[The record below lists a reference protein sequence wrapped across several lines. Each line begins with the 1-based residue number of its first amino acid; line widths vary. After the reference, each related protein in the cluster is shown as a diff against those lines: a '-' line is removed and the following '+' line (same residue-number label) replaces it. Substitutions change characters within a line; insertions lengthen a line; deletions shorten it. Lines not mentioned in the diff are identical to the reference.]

1 MLSVAP
7 VGRFAELLRRHRAGS
22 GLGQRELARRSGLSE
37 RAIRDLERGV
47 RAPRT
52 HSARLVAGALELAGD
67 DLSAF
72 LAAAVPGASVPDA
85 TPRPPISPPDRLVGR
100 DTELRSLLDLVTG
113 ARHRLVTVTG
123 PGGIGKS
130 RLVAELA
137 VALAGRTD
145 LAVCALDLSTVR
157 EPELV
162 GELVADALGCGPS
175 RLAPVDRIAA
185 QLGERRVVLI
195 LDRFEQL
202 VAAASEIAALV
213 RRCSGLTVVVTSQR
227 ALRVRGER
235 LFGLDPLPAE
245 AAVALFASRAAAARP
260 GFALDAGTR
269 PAVARICRRVGHLP
283 LAVELAAAR
292 VRLLH
297 PAELAERLDR
307 QLAVLA
313 DGARDLPA
321 RHRSLRATIEASLDV
336 VSADARILFRW
347 LGGFAGGARLGDVE
361 AVADALGRDPIWVLA
376 TLTELVD
383 IALVRVAAQAAT
395 SRYLLADPMAEL
407 AGEHLRGDDDHVRVE
422 RAVAARMMRCVLHGP
437 AVDDRDAANVRA
449 AVSWATLHDPALV
462 DDATAAALGR
472 FYESTGRLREGQNL
486 LSRLAVRG
494 PKMAWVRAGHL
505 ASLRGDLTAAIALAG
520 HALEKS
526 DHLVRAAALNLL
538 AQATVEGGDPTGG
551 RTQLRAAL
559 VAARRAGDVT
569 MIGRVFNNL
578 SAVSIELGRP
588 RDAERQQRAALAAKR
603 RSGAAPM
610 ELGRSLFNL
619 AEITLELG
627 ECATAAARA
636 ADAVPL
642 LREGGYLRLAALA
655 ETTAALAEIR
665 RGDAVAALAAV
676 ERAEALLAGESGDD
690 RRMTAIVGL
699 RVSVVRHATG
709 DRSGAARALRAAL
722 PPALEHNT
730 RDRDEAADAL
740 HAHAR
745 HLVDRDP
752 ATAATLLGAGDGL
765 RRRTP
770 TATIRA
776 QRDEAAAA
784 ARDALG
790 DTDFAARHRQ
800 GAILDLSGLLDLC
813 ADVAWR
819 ADGV

>member
-72 LAAAVPGASVPDA
+72 LAAAVPGASVSST
-85 TPRPPISPPDRLVGR
+85 TPGRPIGSPDRLIGR
-100 DTELRSLLDLVTG
+100 DAELRALLDLVAG

-137 VALAGRTD
+137 VALGGRTD
-145 LAVCALDLSTVR
+145 LAVCALDLSAVR

-175 RLAPVDRIAA
+175 RLAPVDRVAA
-185 QLGERRVVLI
+185 QLGERRVVLL

-202 VAAASEIAALV
+202 VAAASEVAALV

-235 LFGLDPLPAE
+235 LFALDPLPAD

-260 GFALDAGTR
+260 DFVLDAGTR

-336 VSADARILFRW
+336 VSADARTLFRW
-347 LGGFAGGARLGDVE
+347 LGAFAGGARLGDVE
-361 AVADALGRDPIWVLA
+361 AVAEALGRDPTWVLT

-383 IALVRVAAQAAT
+383 ITLVRVAAQAAT

-407 AGEHLRGDDDHVRVE
+407 AGEQLRGSPDQERVSRALAVRML
-422 RAVAARMMRCVLHGP
+422 RGP

-449 AVSWATLHDPALV
+449 AVSWATTHEPDLV

-472 FYESTGRLREGQNL
+472 FWESTGRLREGQDL
-486 LSRLAVRG
+486 LSRLAVHG

-505 ASLRGDLTAAIALAG
+505 ASLRGDLTGAVSLAEQALV
-520 HALEKS
+520 S
-526 DHLVRAAALNLL
+526 PDHLVRAAALNLL
-538 AQATVEGGDPTGG
+538 AQTTVESGDPVAG
-551 RTQLRAAL
+551 RTLLRAAL

-578 SAVSIELGRP
+578 SAVSVELGRP

-603 RSGAAPM
+603 RSGAGAM
-610 ELGRSLFNL
+610 ELGRSLYNL
-619 AEITLELG
+619 AEITLEFG
-627 ECATAAARA
+627 EPATAGAHAAE
-636 ADAVPL
+636 AVPL
-642 LREGGYLRLAALA
+642 LRSAGYLRLAALA
-655 ETTAALAEIR
+655 ETTAALASLR
-665 RGDAVAALAAV
+665 RGDTQAALAAV
-676 ERAEALLAGESGDD
+676 DRAETLLAGEGGDD

-709 DRSGAARALRAAL
+709 DRSGAARALRTAL
-722 PPALEHNT
+722 PSTLEHNT
-730 RDRDEAADAL
+730 RDRDEAADAF

-752 ATAATLLGAGDGL
+752 AGAAALIGAGDAL
-765 RRRTP
+765 RRRP
-770 TATIRA
+770 PPARIRT

-784 ARDALG
+784 ARAALG
-790 DTDFAARHRQ
+790 EATFAAGCRH
-800 GAILDLSGLLDLC
+800 GARLDPAGLLDLC
-813 ADVAWR
+813 ARV
-819 ADGV
+819 G